1 MSKRRY
7 HRRSKMK
14 RRGVKNGSQN
24 GSKMAPKW
32 LPGGLWAALGP
43 DPAAR
48 RSPEPSRRGSGTARG
63 VPKNS
68 SWRPWNALGAKSG
81 SISASWRVPG
91 RVPEGV
97 WEVIWGAFW
106 RLGRR
111 ERKKS
116 RKVTKSQG
124 FFGAVFAC
132 VFLPLP
138 CVFCSPRRSPARK
151 HNLKICL
158 KPLVFTI

>member
-1 MSKRRY
+1 MSK
-7 HRRSKMK
+7 KTLPQTFQNEA
-14 RRGVKNGSQN
+14 RGGQHASQHASNYFQN
-24 GSKMAPKW
+24 GSKMAPW
-32 LPGGLWAALGP
+32 RPLGGPWARPCCQTLPGAVLERLWQGP
-43 DPAAR
+43 
-48 RSPEPSRRGSGTARG
+48 
-63 VPKNS
+63 KKS

-111 ERKKS
+111 ERKKKQK
-116 RKVTKSQG
+116 RHQKAC
-124 FFGAVFAC
+124 FFEAVFAC

-138 CVFCSPRRSPARK
+138 CVFCSPRRSPASK
-151 HNLKICL
+151 HNLKIC
-158 KPLVFTI
+158 